1 MMVDYYV
8 LLGVSINSS
17 TEQLQKAIE
26 QYEAKGGNPKEVKTM
41 KETLLS
47 EASKANYDMFLRQ
60 NYPSRYAK

>member
-8 LLGVSINSS
+8 LLGVGINSS